1 MLARASGRRTSERR
15 AVQPEAAA
23 IAAGPHANANF
34 RVDLG
39 DPGGRDR
46 GFCEVVFPEFRVDAR
61 EAGRSGTG
69 RRLARRDDGEASPY
83 LTLRRGVTGALDLYA
98 WWDRARRGKAAQ
110 RRTVTVQLL
119 AADHATV
126 VLTWT
131 FRRAHPVSLSYAPLN
146 ALQGAVLIETLVL
159 DFDAMEMR

>member
-1 MLARASGRRTSERR
+1 M
-15 AVQPEAAA
+15 QPEAEATAA
-23 IAAGPHANANF
+23 RPHANANF

-39 DPGGRDR
+39 EPGGRDQ

-61 EAGRSGTG
+61 PPGRASGSG
-69 RRLARRDDGEASPY
+69 SRPARNDDTEASPY

-98 WWDRARRGKAAQ
+98 WWDAARRSKAPP
-110 RRTVTVQLL
+110 RRMVTVQLL

-131 FRRAHPVSLSYAPLN
+131 FQRARPVSLSYAPLN

-159 DFDAMEMR
+159 DFDTMEMR

>member
-1 MLARASGRRTSERR
+1 
-15 AVQPEAAA
+15 VQRETEATAA
-23 IAAGPHANANF
+23 QPHANANF

-39 DPGGRDR
+39 DPGGREQ

-61 EAGRSGTG
+61 EPGHASAASRP
-69 RRLARRDDGEASPY
+69 ARHDDSEASPY
-83 LTLRRGVTGALDLYA
+83 LTLRRGVTGSLDLYA
-98 WWDRARRGKAAQ
+98 WWDAARRSKAPP

-131 FRRAHPVSLSYAPLN
+131 FRRARPVSLSYAPLN

-159 DFDAMEMR
+159 DFETMEMR